1 MFLLVGTSDYS
12 LTIQGHQAMLKITI
26 TSTAIQTKSGI
37 SPRTNKPYEIR
48 EQAAWIHLVGEDGK
62 QHPYPTQMMLML
74 DKNQPPHAIGDYILH
89 PSSIQSGSFG
99 SLRIKPFLM
108 SVQQAVKAAA

>member
-1 MFLLVGTSDYS
+1 
-12 LTIQGHQAMLKITI
+12 MLKITI

-48 EQAAWIHLVGEDGK
+48 EQAAWIHLLGEDGK
-62 QHPYPTQMMLML
+62 AHPYPTQIMLMM
-74 DKNQPPHAIGDYILH
+74 DKNHLPYAIGDYILH

-99 SLRIKPFLM
+99 SLRIKPFLVP
-108 SVQQAVKAAA
+108 VQQSVKAAS